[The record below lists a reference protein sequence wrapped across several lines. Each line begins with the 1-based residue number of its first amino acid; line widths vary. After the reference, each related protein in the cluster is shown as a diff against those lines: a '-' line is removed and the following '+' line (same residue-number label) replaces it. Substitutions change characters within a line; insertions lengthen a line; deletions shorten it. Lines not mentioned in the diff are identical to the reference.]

1 MTTKAT
7 LKETEWDLLKTSPQW
22 VEAMLT
28 SYRTGGG
35 GLVGKRYQHILDQV
49 LSEYKTTN
57 PLVKEVLDYNEDP
70 KIDGSTTQDQA
81 RQKLEQIGLL
91 LEKQVDAPDADAIRE
106 FLLAIGQKFAEET
119 SEGLFGLGGDV
130 SKKEIAIL
138 ETVKTA
144 LKATDADKQQRAATA
159 RQAAEAKAKAEAEA
173 KAAEEARKKQ
183 EAEAKAKAEAEAKAA
198 EEARK
203 KREAEAKAKA
213 EAEAKAAE
221 EARKKQ
227 EAEAKAKAEAEA
239 RAKAEAEAKAKA
251 AEEARKKQ
259 EAEAKAKAEAEARK
273 KQEADTKPTLS
284 AVPKAEPAKA
294 EHKPAAAQPA
304 AVNKSAARMYEV
316 KPGDSLSKIALEVY
330 GNAGRWP
337 EIFEA
342 NKDQISNPNMI
353 HPGQKLRIP

>member
-1 MTTKAT
+1 MTTKST
-7 LKETEWDLLKTSPQW
+7 LKQAEWDLLKTSPQW

-28 SYRTGGG
+28 SYRAGGG
-35 GLVGKRYQHILDQV
+35 GLVGKRYQHILDKV

-70 KIDGSTTQDQA
+70 KIDSATTQDQA
-81 RQKLEQIGLL
+81 RQKLEQIGSL
-91 LEKQVDAPDADAIRE
+91 LEKKVDPPDADAIRE

-119 SEGLFGLGGDV
+119 GEGLFGLGSDV

-138 ETVKTA
+138 DSVRTA
-144 LKATDADKQQRAATA
+144 LKATDADKQQRADDAKARAEAEAKTKAAEEARKKQEAEAKAKAAEEARKKQEAEAKATEEA
-159 RQAAEAKAKAEAEA
+159 RKKQEAEAKAKAEAEA

-203 KREAEAKAKA
+203 K
-213 EAEAKAAE
+213 
-221 EARKKQ
+221 Q
-227 EAEAKAKAEAEA
+227 EAEAK
-239 RAKAEAEAKAKA
+239 AKAEAEAKAKA

-259 EAEAKAKAEAEARK
+259 EA
-273 KQEADTKPTLS
+273 DTKPTM
-284 AVPKAEPAKA
+284 AVPKAEPAKV
-294 EHKPAAAQPA
+294 ESKPATAPTPVQAT
-304 AVNKSAARMYEV
+304 AARIYEV

-342 NKDQISNPNMI
+342 NKDQIKNPNLI